1 MSNPRVAM
9 LAGFVSRR
17 SLRLSLPS
25 RIWREAPIAQ
35 RYGQLSREERV
46 RPETLAAEVHPGQAT
61 AVHLGRSQATIS
73 PELRRNR

>member
-25 RIWREAPIAQ
+25 RICREAPIAQ
-35 RYGQLSREERV
+35 RYGQLSTEERV
-46 RPETLAAEVHPGQAT
+46 RPETLAAKVYPGQAT
-61 AVHLGRSQATIS
+61 AVHLGWARAMIS
-73 PELRRNR
+73 LAVRRNR